1 MTREPQDPVEDA
13 TIEERVAALET
24 WRSGIVAP
32 ALKQARDRLDL
43 LEGFRERVR
52 GAWEALSQ
60 GRRAEIEG
68 VGCLEA
74 YRPLT
79 GEEREA
85 LAWLVEQRRRS
96 SR

>member
-1 MTREPQDPVEDA
+1 MTREPDPQEEP
-13 TIEERVAALET
+13 TLEERVAALES
-24 WRSGIVAP
+24 WRSGVVGP
-32 ALKQARDRLDL
+32 ALAQARERLL
-43 LEGFRERVR
+43 ALEGFRDRVR
-52 GAWEALSQ
+52 GAWEALVH

-68 VGCLEA
+68 VGRLEA

-79 GEEREA
+79 EEERSA